1 MPVDLPQPGHL
12 RPLHFRIE
20 TLRAKCYLLQQMPK
34 LDFDHLSDVEFEEF
48 CFHLLDR
55 LGFVNVDWR
64 KGTAHETSP
73 ADSGRDIVCQ
83 QITEDIDQT
92 KRLETWFVDCKH
104 YKKGVPPGELQN
116 LLTWAEAE
124 RPEVAIFIVS
134 GFLSNPAKE
143 YLEKYERNRK
153 PPFRIK
159 YWERPKLEKL
169 TIGKRALLM
178 DFGLLPQRTRRIPEI
193 LKAEGEFFDR
203 VWYDRHQ
210 VLRHLER
217 GGKRKTASDIMK
229 AAQKEATQL
238 EKKYGKKNL
247 GPYSDFDW
255 GIVNGKLSALRWVL
269 GEEWDMLDT

>member
-1 MPVDLPQPGHL
+1 
-12 RPLHFRIE
+12 
-20 TLRAKCYLLQQMPK
+20 MPK
-34 LDFDHLSDVEFEEF
+34 LDFSHLSSADFEEF

-64 KGTAHETSP
+64 KGTGSATSP
-73 ADSGRDIVCQ
+73 ADSGRDIACQ
-83 QITEDIDQT
+83 QIREDVDQT
-92 KRLETWFVDCKH
+92 KRIETWFVDCKH

-124 RPEVAIFIVS
+124 RPDTALFIAS
-134 GFLSNPAKE
+134 GFLSNPAKD

-169 TIGKRALLM
+169 STGKRSLLM
-178 DFGLLPQRTRRIPEI
+178 EYGLISQKTRPMKQI
-193 LKAEGEFFDR
+193 LEAEDQFFNR

-210 VLRHLER
+210 VLLRLER
-217 GGKRKTASDIMK
+217 EGKTKTAPDIMSGARR
-229 AAQKEATQL
+229 AAAQL

-255 GIVNGKLSALRWVL
+255 GMINGKLSALRWVL
-269 GEEWDMLDT
+269 GDDWDMLDT